1 MSLSNKILLS
11 FVVDNGCFRLFNSSE
26 NDSLDEKTS
35 ALAGINL
42 KQIVDHLTGP
52 KKPINDPKALQDG
65 VFTVQLT
72 RNELGYL
79 LQFED
84 IPCLASCPIKLNEKY
99 VQTLSGFSTKA
110 PAAATKLP
118 DPKKL
123 DLEDDWVLVAS
134 SDSSNITLPPG
145 INNPGNDCFMNAVFQ
160 IIMHDDLLRAAIVET
175 YQNDPS
181 PKAQALIEAINR
193 YALRETISTNALR
206 QFMPKGFQNGQQDAS
221 EFLSLLLNSVSVE
234 KHGALYAKLTTTN
247 EWEKKG
253 WFGMVSDTKK
263 TSVTANEF
271 LIPIQIPK
279 TNHLLNGTNLIQS
292 HFAKKRHQGENYKD
306 ELSGKIYS
314 PGHVQLTLE
323 NTPRRLVFSLN
334 RFDDSGK
341 INSPVEMPEIVEMQG
356 NRYALSKIIMHHGE
370 TMGNGHYTALLRYEA
385 GRWIHADDKTVR
397 AVNRTTQDQKDG
409 YIYFYELS

>member
-65 VFTVQLT
+65 VCTVQLT
-72 RNELGYL
+72 RNELGYI

-99 VQTLSGFSTKA
+99 VKTLSGFSTKA
-110 PAAATKLP
+110 PAAAAKLP

-134 SDSSNITLPPG
+134 SDSAKIILSPG

-160 IIMHDDLLRAAIVET
+160 VIMHDDLLRAAIVET

-181 PKAQALIEAINR
+181 PKAQALINFVNGGVNIA
-193 YALRETISTNALR
+193 NAQIL
-206 QFMPKGFQNGQQDAS
+206 GD
-221 EFLSLLLNSVSVE
+221 
-234 KHGALYAKLTTTN
+234 GA
-247 EWEKKG
+247 
-253 WFGMVSDTKK
+253 
-263 TSVTANEF
+263 
-271 LIPIQIPK
+271 
-279 TNHLLNGTNLIQS
+279 
-292 HFAKKRHQGENYKD
+292 
-306 ELSGKIYS
+306 
-314 PGHVQLTLE
+314 
-323 NTPRRLVFSLN
+323 
-334 RFDDSGK
+334 RF
-341 INSPVEMPEIVEMQG
+341 
-356 NRYALSKIIMHHGE
+356 
-370 TMGNGHYTALLRYEA
+370 TGNGLISYAFSSYHR
-385 GRWIHADDKTVR
+385 RI
-397 AVNRTTQDQKDG
+397 
-409 YIYFYELS
+409 